1 MEKTVNVKVIPK
13 AKFSQ
18 VLEDL
23 EGNLQVRVT
32 APPVK
37 GQENSELIKLLADY
51 YKVSKSNI
59 EIIRGLRERKKVIKI
74 QS

>member
-37 GQENSELIKLLADY
+37 GQANSELIKLLADY